1 MSKIKIYAKNIL
13 IPIAVGVVIGL
24 ITSNSMDLS
33 TLQRPALT
41 PPGVLF
47 PIVWT
52 ILYTLMGIS
61 TGILEVNKE
70 FDGSTKSIYYAQL
83 FVNALWSI
91 IFFTLKLRLFAFI
104 WVILLDVLVLLM
116 IMNFYRK
123 NKTAGLLQIP
133 YLVWVLFATYL
144 NLGIYLLNSYNS

>member
-1 MSKIKIYAKNIL
+1 
-13 IPIAVGVVIGL
+13 
-24 ITSNSMDLS
+24 MDLS

-61 TGILEVNKE
+61 TGILEVNKQFE
-70 FDGSTKSIYYAQL
+70 GSTKSIYYAQL

-91 IFFTLKLRLFAFI
+91 IFFTLKLRLLAFI

-144 NLGIYLLNSYNS
+144 NLGIYLLN

>member
-13 IPIAVGVVIGL
+13 IPIIVGSVIGL

-33 TLQRPALT
+33 TLQRPPLT